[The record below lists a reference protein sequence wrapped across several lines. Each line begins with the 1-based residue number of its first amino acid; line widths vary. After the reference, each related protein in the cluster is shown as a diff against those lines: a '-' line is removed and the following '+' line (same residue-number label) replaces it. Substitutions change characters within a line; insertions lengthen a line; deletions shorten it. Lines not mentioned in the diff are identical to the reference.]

1 MSDAKLIS
9 MEELL
14 LNSPQIIVP
23 EPGTLIEGRVIVVHK
38 NRVLVDLGGVSTGV
52 ILGKEA
58 NDSHDTVKSLNPGD
72 EVTSFV
78 LEPENDEGLVVLSL
92 RKASQKKTWQRY
104 LDAHE
109 KQEVISVTVSEANK
123 GGLLIETDGI
133 KGFVPVS
140 QLAPMNYPRVNG
152 ADHAKILAR
161 LQKLV
166 GEKLDVRI
174 INIDHDSGKLILSEK
189 AAYREMRAKSLS
201 TVKVGDNVKGKI
213 SGVVNFGIFVTFN
226 GLEGLVHI
234 SEIAWGHVKDPS
246 DYGKLGDEV
255 DVKVIGIDSEKISLS
270 MKQLTEDPWLKVAA
284 KYAEGSE
291 INGEITRLEDFGAFV
306 ALEDDINGLI
316 HVSDFTTDESES
328 ISKYVEI
335 GDKVKAQVIVVDGKN
350 RRIGLSVTE
359 LTKKDGTKTTK
370 EAKKP
375 TPKASEDASE
385 ASELDELNLGA
396 KLTETLVK
404 AGFTTKKALAKA
416 TDDELEALDSVGK
429 AAVKKI
435 REALG

>member
-396 KLTETLVK
+396 KLTETLAK